1 MKRILLSFFALLAC
15 GTLMAQSASM
25 PGNITLRTL
34 DGQTVQSSVIQ
45 NEGRPV
51 ILSFWATWCKPC
63 NRELNNIK
71 EVYDEWQQETGVKIV
86 AVSIDDARSVNK
98 VKPHVEGS
106 DWPYEVYLDQNSDLK
121 RAMNVVNVP
130 HTFILNGKGE
140 IVWQHAG
147 YQDGSE
153 EEVIEKVRELLAQ

>member
-1 MKRILLSFFALLAC
+1 MKRILLSLLALVAC
-15 GTLMAQSASM
+15 GTLMAQNAM
-25 PGNITLRTL
+25 LPGNITLRTL

-45 NEGRPV
+45 NDGRPV
-51 ILSFWATWCKPC
+51 IVSFWATWCKPC

-71 EVYDEWQQETGVKIV
+71 EVYEEWQEETGVKIV
-86 AVSIDDARSVNK
+86 AISIDDSRSVNK
-98 VKPHVEGS
+98 VKPHVEGL

-147 YQDGSE
+147 YQDGGE
-153 EEVIEKVRELLAQ
+153 EEVIAKVRELL